1 MSNSQI
7 NRRSSLLHNRVNEMQ
22 ERILTR
28 LANVELRE
36 GRAGGGQPDGFQH
49 GTDAGAGPSGYRY
62 VRPTRRA
69 SYGREEP
76 IHHHMRPDG
85 PAQRFQQTT
94 GHRSPR
100 SRIPIYTQDSDPRDR
115 GEDQRRRSYL
125 PNEDDF
131 LNPFNSWVQRP
142 GERRRR

>member
-1 MSNSQI
+1 
-7 NRRSSLLHNRVNEMQ
+7 MQ
-22 ERILTR
+22 ERILMR

-36 GRAGGGQPDGFQH
+36 GRAGEGQPDGFQH

-62 VRPTRRA
+62 VRPTRQP

-76 IHHHMRPDG
+76 INHHMRPDG
-85 PAQRFQQTT
+85 PAQRLRQTT
-94 GHRSPR
+94 GRRSTR
-100 SRIPIYTQDSDPRDR
+100 SRIPIYTQDSDPRGR

-131 LNPFNSWVQRP
+131 LNPINPWVQRY